1 MSLKKQIL
9 RQHAGGHRTYKTALL
24 SSSTMNDT
32 AEKTIISTPSSLSP
46 SMEESLQDW
55 LSKSLPSGF
64 LLSDV
69 CLCCQR
75 DDCQHFKAIANTI
88 YKLENDVHLAAEAQV
103 APKSVLE
110 IANFVIGQ
118 GLLQNHEQ
126 TVAETNLL
134 RAKFKQEVSN
144 CFLRSATLAKK
155 EAFQERINELEY
167 SLSESKY
174 LKTDCDKE
182 RDRLAWEL
190 QRTQKSLEDTAADLE
205 SCNSRYL
212 QLSTELKSKTIEI
225 ERLRIYE
232 SMAIESDAN
241 EELLRAKIKNYAI
254 IQVGDLEQELSA
266 SKKNEQSLESKYKKL
281 EAKYNSVSAEFDK
294 LKATQKEMG
303 ITDENQ
309 VNMTWLRESNQKLR
323 KDVLKLT
330 YALLSPNAAS
340 DLQVTNSNQNDLVEL
355 IKELASAN
363 NKLKSDL
370 LDCSNLLME
379 CKSDLYAKSNPDEEQ
394 EYDDDELKV
403 ERRRKSLFNH
413 LQDTNYVDSPI
424 PMSIPNTAPENLQNK
439 QDETVLPQDRM
450 TPLSESHNTSPVI
463 HHHYHYY
470 MKKKMM
476 SEKRKIKRKRSSVI
490 EAEEGLISITPSSSC
505 SSAKMVPDLS
515 PPFHQ
520 LYKQVTLVLQR
531 LQQTDIRALN
541 RRLRRTFDIVELSTM
556 SNTMIEN
563 ILADVNTLKSQFSWI
578 EDKSVLK
585 QEQWIHDVS
594 IVEFFPITDLVQS
607 MLKEIGQLRTTMN
620 DLQLEYVKKIEEVD
634 SRFEKELLEK
644 QKVLQQQVQSKS
656 KNHSKSTHPIHWLSS
671 LFSRH
676 RSKPTISQSPPPPP
690 PRQERSNSALHGSFY
705 THFLNTNS
713 NSNISIYSNPVH
725 PYSKPIL
732 IQSGF

>member
-1 MSLKKQIL
+1 MSLKRQIL
-9 RQHAGGHRTYKTALL
+9 RQHAGGHRAYKTALL
-24 SSSTMNDT
+24 SSPIMNDT

-55 LSKSLPSGF
+55 LSKSLPSSF

-75 DDCQHFKAIANTI
+75 DDCQHFEAISNTI
-88 YKLENDVHLAAEAQV
+88 YKLENDVHLAA
-103 APKSVLE
+103 
-110 IANFVIGQ
+110 VIGQ

-134 RAKFKQEVSN
+134 KAKLKQE
-144 CFLRSATLAKK
+144 K
-155 EAFQERINELEY
+155 EAFEERINELEY
-167 SLSESKY
+167 SLSELKY
-174 LKTDCDKE
+174 QKTDCDKE

-232 SMAIESDAN
+232 SMAIESDAT
-241 EELLRAKIKNYAI
+241 EELLRTK
-254 IQVGDLEQELSA
+254 VGDLEQELSA

-281 EAKYNSVSAEFDK
+281 EAKHNSMSAEFDK

-309 VNMTWLRESNQKLR
+309 VNMTWLRESNEKLR

-340 DLQVTNSNQNDLVEL
+340 DLQVTNSNQNYLIEL

-403 ERRRKSLFNH
+403 EQRRKSLFSH
-413 LQDTNYVDSPI
+413 LQDTHYVDSPI
-424 PMSIPNTAPENLQNK
+424 PMPIPNTAPENLQNK
-439 QDETVLPQDRM
+439 QDETVSPQDRM

-490 EAEEGLISITPSSSC
+490 EAEEGLISITPSTSC

-563 ILADVNTLKSQFSWI
+563 ILTDVNTLKSQFSWI

-594 IVEFFPITDLVQS
+594 IVQFFPITELVQN

-656 KNHSKSTHPIHWLSS
+656 KNDSKSTHPIHWLSS
-671 LFSRH
+671 LFNRH
-676 RSKPTISQSPPPPP
+676 RPKPTISQSPPPP

-725 PYSKPIL
+725 PYSKPTL